1 MEKTNIKDI
10 SNQYAKFDLSMIC
23 EDRYSSL
30 KHIDMVVFTILKN
43 QESLSINS
51 AKMGNM
57 RYVDSN
63 GYVFISISQEK
74 LCRILR
80 TSKPTLIASFDRLEK
95 VELIERVRQGQMICN
110 RMYIGNPIS
119 TITLGDYIKRI
130 GIELD
135 EEMKKEDNKPKVNV
149 TNINNC
155 NKKAPAPTEAINKEA
170 SQNTSYIDNIL
181 ISNNNNTIN
190 EEKNKEEIKNKENNI
205 KIINILKEYN
215 FRGIDNK
222 KANTLFKDENILLK
236 AISRCKNIK
245 EFNYLVKVYDSCLYE
260 ETYNN
265 KSQGKGFNS
274 WEGDYVNDDDLDSK
288 IEKMQQNK
296 YGKPNIEVINNFSD
310 N

>member
-1 MEKTNIKDI
+1 MMEKTNIKDI

-30 KHIDMVVFTILKN
+30 KHVDMVVYTILKN

-74 LCRILR
+74 LRRILR
-80 TSKPTLIASFDRLEK
+80 IAKSTLIASLDRLEK
-95 VELIERVRQGQMICN
+95 VELIERVRQGQMIAN

-135 EEMKKEDNKPKVNV
+135 EEMKNEDNKPNVNV
-149 TNINNC
+149 TNINDC
-155 NKKAPAPTEAINKEA
+155 NKKAPAATEAINKEA
-170 SQNTSYIDNIL
+170 LKNTSHTDNNI
-181 ISNNNNTIN
+181 NNHYNNNTMN
-190 EEKNKEEIKNKENNI
+190 NKKNKEEIKNKENDT
-205 KIINILKEYN
+205 KIIKTLKEHN

-222 KANTLFKDENILLK
+222 KANTLFKDENILIK
-236 AISRCKNIK
+236 AIDRCKNIK

-265 KSQGKGFNS
+265 NKSQSKGFNS
-274 WEGDYVNDDDLDSK
+274 WQGDYVNDDDLDSK

-296 YGKPNIEVINNFSD
+296 FRNN
-310 N
+310 